1 MKDTL
6 ARVSSGGKGGSV
18 AVTGRR
24 GVALESL
31 GEAGWTA
38 ARRAWAQGGRR
49 GAGEARRAWVRGGG
63 GATWRLLGLG
73 HGGMQTEDAVVRLS
87 NPPKHDKRKRGKES

>member
-1 MKDTL
+1 MKETL

-38 ARRAWAQGGRR
+38 ARRAWARGGRR
-49 GAGEARRAWVRGGG
+49 GVAVARQGSSTAARGWRAVEAQEAAALARAKAR
-63 GATWRLLGLG
+63 
-73 HGGMQTEDAVVRLS
+73 
-87 NPPKHDKRKRGKES
+87 